1 MKIKIG
7 NFNFISK
14 DSDSLYLNSYE
25 FNDKLDNF
33 YMDGKEDT
41 LYVRDRS
48 NFDKAYEKNL
58 TFEKEL
64 LENHYVIDYTMLIR
78 NKINQFIKHKA
89 MSLYRNKSFSGYEL
103 YSDLEISDIIDYEN
117 KVKCSF
123 SYSTKITPT
132 NKLVYETDTGKQ
144 IIFNPYTENIENLE
158 ELYKIGFFDR
168 YINSYL
174 ILLEIENKTAPD
186 FVYEILNIN
195 NFLKNKQTVNVIFK
209 DGEKTKVD
217 AKINNILE
225 IHKYKVIFRIDYQ
238 NYKLD
243 DLKSIGF
250 NRNELNINLESLKDF
265 PSQIAYTAKDFL
277 MFKIDKMKEDLKYDF
292 INYQRKMYREIP
304 SNIED
309 CISIVLELKEAD
321 NGSIKIEYP
330 KWFSDEFIEL
340 WKQHDMIKE
349 LENANCIED
358 IKEVAIETG
367 DNELQRIYYMF
378 EGEEMEDEDL
388 QEESEEM

>member
-14 DSDSLYLNSYE
+14 DKDSLYLNSYE

-48 NFDKAYEKNL
+48 NFDKAYENNL

-64 LENHYVIDYTMLIR
+64 LEKHYVIDYTMLIR
-78 NKINQFIKHKA
+78 NKIDQFIKHKA
-89 MSLYRNKSFSGYEL
+89 MTLYRNKEFSGYEL
-103 YSDLEISDIIDYEN
+103 YSQLKTSDIINYKD
-117 KVKCSF
+117 KIKSSF
-123 SYSTKITPT
+123 SYSTKITQT
-132 NKLVYETDTGKQ
+132 NKLVYEIDTGKQ
-144 IIFNPYTENIENLE
+144 IIFDPYTENIENLE
-158 ELYKIGFFDR
+158 ELYKKGFFDR

-174 ILLEIENKTAPD
+174 ILLEIENKTAPN
-186 FVYEILNIN
+186 FVYEVLNIN
-195 NFLKNKQTVNVIFK
+195 DFLQNKQTVNVIFK
-209 DGEKTKVD
+209 DGEKIKVD
-217 AKINNILE
+217 AKMDNILE
-225 IHKYKVIFRIDYQ
+225 IHKYKAIFRIDYK

-243 DLKSIGF
+243 DLKSLSF

-292 INYQRKMYREIP
+292 IDYQRKMYREIP

-309 CISIVLELKEAD
+309 CISIALELKTASNEGA
-321 NGSIKIEYP
+321 KIEYP

-340 WKQHDMIKE
+340 WKQYDMIIN
-349 LENANCIED
+349 LENAHCIED